1 MNIRSL
7 TRGDGAVI
15 GAAVL
20 LLISSFLPFFSFD
33 AGVLGHD
40 KSVNSWSAGLFP
52 ILPSVTLGALAAA
65 LLLVLHRQQPARQV
79 VGLTLE
85 QWSTAVSVTVGWAA
99 LWSAFSTAIP
109 NIADGANNGVSKGAG
124 AWLTL
129 VFGLVLAVAAV
140 MANRLPALKAP
151 LVSAPQPQQQPYGI
165 GAQPQFGM
173 NPQAGAGYGYPNP
186 AATQPVYGT
195 PAPQPP
201 YGGTPAPQPPYGG
214 SAAAPG
220 QDQAAAQAQAQAQ
233 APQAQQ
239 QAPAAQAQPSSADFA
254 AFWFAVPVPRP
265 LFAEDGSGGQIA
277 ELTPGTWY
285 LAVDQRGQALIAQ
298 TQDGRRGVLQ
308 DSSGIQ
314 RG

>member
-20 LLISSFLPFFSFD
+20 LLIASFLPFFSVDIPNF
-33 AGVLGHD
+33 GGGSSSHSENLWH
-40 KSVNSWSAGLFP
+40 SELFP
-52 ILPSVTLGALAAA
+52 TLPSVTLAAIVAAVAVVLARAPQFA
-65 LLLVLHRQQPARQV
+65 GKHVI
-79 VGLTLE
+79 GLTLE
-85 QWSTAVSVTVGWAA
+85 QWTVALSVFVGWTA
-99 LWSAFSTAIP
+99 LWATLF
-109 NIADGANNGVSKGAG
+109 NNQDGVSKGAG

-129 VFGLVLAVAAV
+129 IFGLALAVVAV
-140 MANRLPALKAP
+140 LSNRLPALKAP
-151 LVSAPQPQQQPYGI
+151 LLGAPAQPQPYGMGAPQPYGVTP
-165 GAQPQFGM
+165 PQ
-173 NPQAGAGYGYPNP
+173 AGYGYPGGAQSVDP
-186 AATQPVYGT
+186 AYGGA

-201 YGGTPAPQPPYGG
+201 YGGAQVAATPT
-214 SAAAPG
+214 
-220 QDQAAAQAQAQAQ
+220 QAAT
-233 APQAQQ
+233 P
-239 QAPAAQAQPSSADFA
+239 SADFS

-265 LFAEDGSGGQIA
+265 LFAEDGSGAQIA

-285 LAVDQRGQALIAQ
+285 LAVDQRGQALVAQ

>member
-20 LLISSFLPFFSFD
+20 LLIASFLPFFSID
-33 AGVLGHD
+33 QIS
-40 KSVNSWSAGLFP
+40 KSVSSWSPALFP
-52 ILPSVTLGALAAA
+52 LLPTVTLGALASAA
-65 LLLVLHRQQPARQV
+65 LIAFGRSQPADKQIA
-79 VGLTLE
+79 GLTFG
-85 QWSTAVSVTVGWAA
+85 QWGTALAVFVGWAA
-99 LWSAFSTAIP
+99 LWSVFSDAVP
-109 NIADGANNGVSKGAG
+109 NIQQGANSGVSKGAG

-129 VFGLVLAVAAV
+129 IFGLAIAVLAVLSD
-140 MANRLPALKAP
+140 RLPALKAP
-151 LVSAPQPQQQPYGI
+151 LLGAPQQPQPYGV
-165 GAQPQFGM
+165 GGPQPYGM
-173 NPQAGAGYGYPNP
+173 APQQAGYGYPGGAQSVDP
-186 AATQPVYGT
+186 AYGGAPQQGQPYG
-195 PAPQPP
+195 APQPAP
-201 YGGTPAPQPPYGG
+201 TPQ
-214 SAAAPG
+214 AAAP
-220 QDQAAAQAQAQAQ
+220 A
-233 APQAQQ
+233 
-239 QAPAAQAQPSSADFA
+239 PSSDFT

-265 LFAEDGSGGQIA
+265 LFGEDGGSGQIA

>member
-20 LLISSFLPFFSFD
+20 LLIASFLPFFSID
-33 AGVLGHD
+33 HVD
-40 KSVNSWSAGLFP
+40 KSVNSWSPGLFP
-52 ILPSVTLGALAAA
+52 LLPTVTLAAIASAVLLVVHRGQPAGRQFAGLSLQQWATALA
-65 LLLVLHRQQPARQV
+65 VF
-79 VGLTLE
+79 
-85 QWSTAVSVTVGWAA
+85 VGWSA
-99 LWSAFSTAIP
+99 LWSAFSDAVP
-109 NIADGANNGVSKGAG
+109 DFGQGDSGDVSKGAG

-129 VFGLVLAVAAV
+129 VFGLAMAVVAVLADRV
-140 MANRLPALKAP
+140 PALKAP
-151 LVSAPQPQQQPYGI
+151 LAGAPRPQQPYGVGGPQPY
-165 GAQPQFGM
+165 GATPPQ
-173 NPQAGAGYGYPNP
+173 AGYGYPGGPQSVDAGYGQAVGQP
-186 AATQPVYGT
+186 APPYAGT
-195 PAPQPP
+195 PAPQPQ
-201 YGGTPAPQPPYGG
+201 A
-214 SAAAPG
+214 AAAP
-220 QDQAAAQAQAQAQ
+220 AAEF
-233 APQAQQ
+233 
-239 QAPAAQAQPSSADFA
+239 S

-285 LAVDQRGQALIAQ
+285 LAVDQRGAQLIAQ